1 MSIVPNTQ
9 DRPVMVIGDR
19 FEEFLTHPGTVAAT
33 ALLEHLRA
41 DDLAETPRITVG
53 QGLTAEQ
60 LSELDGFASAGR
72 CVLATQD
79 QVPLPVERRV
89 THKVYDKN
97 VLIGDLEEVGEGRYR
112 APLVLDQRVEVLE
125 DHLTGLHIPA
135 VTLLEAARQTW
146 TAVTERFLIGPEP
159 KSRFVITRVGS
170 SFLNFVFPIPAFL
183 EYRLVERER
192 GPVGDVIGFT
202 VEVQQTGRIAARFEA
217 EIRVIPELFA
227 AKQEA
232 MAARQTLRE
241 ETTAWPRV
249 APLDAVRA

>member
-1 MSIVPNTQ
+1 MTAIPNTQ

-33 ALLEHLRA
+33 ALLERLRA
-41 DDLAETPRITVG
+41 DDLDEAPRITVG
-53 QGLTAEQ
+53 QGLTAAQ
-60 LSELDGFASAGR
+60 LSELDRYATAGR

-79 QVPLPVERRV
+79 QVPLPVERKV

-97 VLIGDLEEVGEGRYR
+97 VLIGELEEVGEGRYR
-112 APLVLDQRVEVLE
+112 TPLVLDQRVEVLE

-146 TAVTERFLIGPEP
+146 TAVTERYLIEPEP
-159 KSRFVITRVGS
+159 KSRFVITHVNS
-170 SFLNFVFPIPAFL
+170 TFLNFVFPIPAHL
-183 EYRLVERER
+183 EYRLARREQ
-192 GPVGDVIGFT
+192 GPVGHVIGFT
-202 VEVQQTGRIAARFEA
+202 VEVQQTGKIAARFEA
-217 EIRVIPELFA
+217 EIRVIPEVFA

-249 APLDAVRA
+249 APLDAVGA

>member
-41 DDLAETPRITVG
+41 DDLDETPRITVG

-60 LSELDGFASAGR
+60 LSELDGFATAGR

-79 QVPLPVERRV
+79 QVPLPVERKV

-97 VLIGDLEEVGEGRYR
+97 VLIGELEEVGEGRYR
-112 APLVLDQRVEVLE
+112 VPLVLDQRVEVLE

-159 KSRFVITRVGS
+159 KSRFVITRVSS